1 MNNFVHLH
9 LHTMLS
15 NPTTILDSV
24 NSYKEYIAKA
34 KEYNMTAIC
43 FTEHGNVMSWYNK
56 MLECKKNNIKYIHG
70 CEAYVTKSL
79 KEKVRDNYHC
89 VLIAKNTEGLFEINY
104 LLSDKVAFN
113 NDGHMYYNPRITYDE
128 LKSTSDNIIILTACL
143 GGILNS
149 DDNELKDDFIEYM
162 YKNRHK
168 CYLEIQPHMD
178 SKKDQSRYNK
188 FLLDIHNKYNIP
200 MVATNDVHY
209 LDEEYK
215 YARSLLQQRKNIHF
229 ENEDEW
235 CLDFKDYNNILNCF
249 LKQGALPKNIILQ
262 ALNNTGKISDIVE
275 DYTIDNSIKYPKLY
289 KNPKE
294 IFDKKIKEGIEKRN
308 IDINKYRT
316 RLKHEYE
323 TINSNGSIDYML
335 LEEDV
340 KKHCRENGIKY
351 GASRG
356 SSSGSVIA
364 YLLNI
369 TDVDSLKYDLNFE
382 RFMSKER
389 VSLCDIDSDYEP
401 SKRHLVKKYL
411 HEKKGLYCAEII
423 TFNTIK
429 EKGALK
435 DIGGALKIP
444 FNIMNDIT
452 KNIDDEDKIAKYTKE
467 YPELFKYAKLLEGV
481 VVSVGV
487 HPAGTLV
494 SPIPLD
500 SFTSTFR
507 SKTCEYPITQLN
519 MKEVDKLN
527 FVKLDILGLETI
539 EIINDTCKMANIDF
553 LTPQNFNPE
562 DENIYKEIHRSSVG
576 IFQWESPTAFEY
588 YKQLF
593 SKETILNIKSNNT
606 NFKYLDL
613 LSIGNGAIRPAGES
627 YRDELAQGT
636 YKDNGIEVINEY
648 FKSTLGNCV
657 FQESIM
663 GFLNK
668 FCGFTMGEADLVRRG
683 FAKKT
688 GTEEFIPKIRQGFL
702 ENSGLS
708 KEEGKIAIDTFI
720 KVVEDASDYLFSL
733 NHSLVYSIIGAMCG
747 YLRHYHTLE
756 FITVCSEHSKDD
768 QNKTNEIMNFIK
780 KHTDFK
786 VENIKFGKSES
797 KYVCDKTTNT
807 IYKGMN
813 SVKYI
818 NNAIPNELNNLYGE
832 KDFYKLT
839 ELIKFETSTN
849 SRQLETLIKI
859 DYFKDFAKI
868 GKLLKFVELYKKMDK
883 QNFSKEKTD
892 DLILEIIKP
901 YSEEKPKTYVLKD
914 KDNALKDLWNKIS
927 DQDLDIIT
935 QLQNEL
941 ELLGYLQSEIPKG
954 QYVFDVKWSG
964 KSKAGNKGAWLI
976 SRRNSKEGWFK
987 FKKGL
992 TLPSKDSIIITDDIK
1007 GKESYTIH
1015 NYSIMK
1021 EA

>member
-1 MNNFVHLH
+1 M
-9 LHTMLS
+9 
-15 NPTTILDSV
+15 
-24 NSYKEYIAKA
+24 
-34 KEYNMTAIC
+34 
-43 FTEHGNVMSWYNK
+43 
-56 MLECKKNNIKYIHG
+56 
-70 CEAYVTKSL
+70 
-79 KEKVRDNYHC
+79 
-89 VLIAKNTEGLFEINY
+89 
-104 LLSDKVAFN
+104 
-113 NDGHMYYNPRITYDE
+113 
-128 LKSTSDNIIILTACL
+128 
-143 GGILNS
+143 
-149 DDNELKDDFIEYM
+149 
-162 YKNRHK
+162 
-168 CYLEIQPHMD
+168 
-178 SKKDQSRYNK
+178 
-188 FLLDIHNKYNIP
+188 
-200 MVATNDVHY
+200 
-209 LDEEYK
+209 
-215 YARSLLQQRKNIHF
+215 
-229 ENEDEW
+229 
-235 CLDFKDYNNILNCF
+235 
-249 LKQGALPKNIILQ
+249 
-262 ALNNTGKISDIVE
+262 
-275 DYTIDNSIKYPKLY
+275 
-289 KNPKE
+289 
-294 IFDKKIKEGIEKRN
+294 
-308 IDINKYRT
+308 
-316 RLKHEYE
+316 
-323 TINSNGSIDYML
+323 
-335 LEEDV
+335 
-340 KKHCRENGIKY
+340 
-351 GASRG
+351 
-356 SSSGSVIA
+356 
-364 YLLNI
+364 
-369 TDVDSLKYDLNFE
+369 
-382 RFMSKER
+382 
-389 VSLCDIDSDYEP
+389 
-401 SKRHLVKKYL
+401 
-411 HEKKGLYCAEII
+411 
-423 TFNTIK
+423 
-429 EKGALK
+429 
-435 DIGGALKIP
+435 
-444 FNIMNDIT
+444 
-452 KNIDDEDKIAKYTKE
+452 
-467 YPELFKYAKLLEGV
+467 
-481 VVSVGV
+481 
-487 HPAGTLV
+487 
-494 SPIPLD
+494 
-500 SFTSTFR
+500 
-507 SKTCEYPITQLN
+507 
-519 MKEVDKLN
+519 
-527 FVKLDILGLETI
+527 
-539 EIINDTCKMANIDF
+539 
-553 LTPQNFNPE
+553 
-562 DENIYKEIHRSSVG
+562 
-576 IFQWESPTAFEY
+576 
-588 YKQLF
+588 
-593 SKETILNIKSNNT
+593 
-606 NFKYLDL
+606 
-613 LSIGNGAIRPAGES
+613 SIGNGAIRPAGES

-636 YKDNGIEVINEY
+636 YKDNGVEVINEY

-883 QNFSKEKTD
+883 KNFSKEKTD